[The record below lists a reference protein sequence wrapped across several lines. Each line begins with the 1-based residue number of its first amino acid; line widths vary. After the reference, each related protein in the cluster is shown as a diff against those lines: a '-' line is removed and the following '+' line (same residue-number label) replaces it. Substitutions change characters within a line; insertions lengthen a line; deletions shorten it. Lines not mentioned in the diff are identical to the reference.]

1 VIEPGM
7 RLLLALDKATS
18 ISPHLQSTQGIRGA
32 LALLSLDKNSK
43 VTGDLATDF
52 EIFLMLVDAR
62 TGISPAMVEVWQ
74 SYAERQFPRLL
85 LVQGLEFAESDFDD
99 IVLIGN
105 RVLEQFATP
114 FLVLHD
120 DLGQPT
126 ALISLEDNLVH
137 DYSGAQA
144 RRYSAESELVDI
156 VADFQ
161 EEYLQLYSDLGE
173 DGFQQGIFAIALPV
187 GIEKAFGI
195 AELNSILEV
204 LAKR

>member
-1 VIEPGM
+1 
-7 RLLLALDKATS
+7 
-18 ISPHLQSTQGIRGA
+18 
-32 LALLSLDKNSK
+32 
-43 VTGDLATDF
+43 
-52 EIFLMLVDAR
+52 MLVDAR
-62 TGISPAMVEVWQ
+62 TGISPAMVDVWQ

-137 DYSGAQA
+137 DYSGALA

-156 VADFQ
+156 VVDFQ

-187 GIEKAFGI
+187 GIEKKFGI

>member
-1 VIEPGM
+1 M

-187 GIEKAFGI
+187 GIERAFGI
-195 AELNSILEV
+195 VELNSILEV

>member
-1 VIEPGM
+1 M

-32 LALLSLDKNSK
+32 LALLSLDKNST

-52 EIFLMLVDAR
+52 EILLMLVDAR

-187 GIEKAFGI
+187 GIERAFGI

>member
-1 VIEPGM
+1 M

-195 AELNSILEV
+195 VELNSILEV

>member
-1 VIEPGM
+1 M

-18 ISPHLQSTQGIRGA
+18 ISPHLQSAEGIRGA
-32 LALLSLDKNSK
+32 LALLALDKNSK
-43 VTGDLATDF
+43 ATEDLATDF

>member
-1 VIEPGM
+1 M

-187 GIEKAFGI
+187 GIERAFGI

>member
-1 VIEPGM
+1 VVEPGM

-18 ISPHLQSTQGIRGA
+18 ISPHLQSAQGIKGA
-32 LALLSLDKNSK
+32 LALLALDKNSK
-43 VTGDLATDF
+43 ATEDLATDF

-62 TGISPAMVEVWQ
+62 TGISPAMVEAWQ

-85 LVQGLEFAESDFDD
+85 LVQGLEFAQSDFDD

-137 DYSGAQA
+137 DYSGAQP

>member
-1 VIEPGM
+1 M

-18 ISPHLQSTQGIRGA
+18 ISPHLQSAQGIRGA
-32 LALLSLDKNSK
+32 LALLALDKNSK
-43 VTGDLATDF
+43 ATEDLATDF

>member
-1 VIEPGM
+1 M

-18 ISPHLQSTQGIRGA
+18 ISPHLQSAQGIKGA
-32 LALLSLDKNSK
+32 LALLPLDKNSK
-43 VTGDLATDF
+43 ATEDLATDF

-187 GIEKAFGI
+187 GIEKAIGI

>member
-1 VIEPGM
+1 MKESGI
-7 RLLLALDKATS
+7 RILLAADAKTNVSPFFATPKGVSAEFSELRLSKNEISSNNVNSDLD
-18 ISPHLQSTQGIRGA
+18 LF
-32 LALLSLDKNSK
+32 LL
-43 VTGDLATDF
+43 
-52 EIFLMLVDAR
+52 LVDAR
-62 TGISPAMVEVWQ
+62 SGISPAMVEIWQ
-74 SYAERQFPRLL
+74 AYAERQFPRVMM
-85 LVQGLEFAESDFDD
+85 VQGLEFAESDFDD

-105 RVLEQFATP
+105 RILEQFATP

-137 DYSGAQA
+137 DYSGADSK
-144 RRYSAESELVDI
+144 RYSADSELVDI

-173 DGFQQGIFAIALPV
+173 DGFNQGIFAIALPL

-195 AELNSILEV
+195 AELNSILEA

>member
-1 VIEPGM
+1 
-7 RLLLALDKATS
+7 
-18 ISPHLQSTQGIRGA
+18 
-32 LALLSLDKNSK
+32 
-43 VTGDLATDF
+43 
-52 EIFLMLVDAR
+52 MLVDAR

-156 VADFQ
+156 VADSQ

-187 GIEKAFGI
+187 GIEKAIGI

>member
-1 VIEPGM
+1 M

-18 ISPHLQSTQGIRGA
+18 ISPHLQSAQGIRGA
-32 LALLSLDKNSK
+32 VALLALDKNSK
-43 VTGDLATDF
+43 ATEDLATDF
-52 EIFLMLVDAR
+52 ETFLMLVDAR

-144 RRYSAESELVDI
+144 RRYSAESELVDL

-187 GIEKAFGI
+187 GIDKAFGI

>member
-1 VIEPGM
+1 
-7 RLLLALDKATS
+7 
-18 ISPHLQSTQGIRGA
+18 
-32 LALLSLDKNSK
+32 
-43 VTGDLATDF
+43 
-52 EIFLMLVDAR
+52 
-62 TGISPAMVEVWQ
+62 
-74 SYAERQFPRLL
+74 
-85 LVQGLEFAESDFDD
+85 
-99 IVLIGN
+99 
-105 RVLEQFATP
+105 
-114 FLVLHD
+114 LHD

-137 DYSGAQA
+137 DYSGALA

-187 GIEKAFGI
+187 GIEKKFGI

>member
-1 VIEPGM
+1 MIEPGM

-18 ISPHLQSTQGIRGA
+18 ISPHLQSAQGIRGA
-32 LALLSLDKNSK
+32 LALLALDKNSK
-43 VTGDLATDF
+43 ATEDLATDF

>member
-1 VIEPGM
+1 
-7 RLLLALDKATS
+7 
-18 ISPHLQSTQGIRGA
+18 
-32 LALLSLDKNSK
+32 
-43 VTGDLATDF
+43 
-52 EIFLMLVDAR
+52 MLVDAR
-62 TGISPAMVEVWQ
+62 TGISPAMVDVWQ

-137 DYSGAQA
+137 DYSGALA

-187 GIEKAFGI
+187 GIEKKFGI

>member
-1 VIEPGM
+1 VIEPRI
-7 RLLLALDKATS
+7 RLLLAFDKATT
-18 ISPHLQSTQGIRGA
+18 ISPHLQSAQGITDA
-32 LALLSLDKNSK
+32 LTLLSLDKNSK
-43 VTGDLATDF
+43 VTKDLETDF

-62 TGISPAMVEVWQ
+62 TGISPAMVDVWQ

-137 DYSGAQA
+137 DYSGALA

-187 GIEKAFGI
+187 GIDKKFGI

>member
-187 GIEKAFGI
+187 GIERAFGI

>member
-1 VIEPGM
+1 MKE
-7 RLLLALDKATS
+7 S
-18 ISPHLQSTQGIRGA
+18 GIRI
-32 LALLSLDKNSK
+32 L
-43 VTGDLATDF
+43 LATDAQTNISPILEPAKGLSAEF
-52 EIFLMLVDAR
+52 SELRLKKNETSSNNLNSDFDVFLLLVDAR
-62 TGISPAMVEVWQ
+62 SGISPAMVETWQ
-74 SYAERQFPRLL
+74 AYAERQFPRIMI
-85 LVQGLEFAESDFDD
+85 VQGLEFAESDFDD

-105 RVLEQFATP
+105 RILEQFATP

-144 RRYSAESELVDI
+144 KSYSADSELVDI

-173 DGFQQGIFAIALPV
+173 DGFNQGIFAIALPL
-187 GIEKAFGI
+187 GIEKAFGV
-195 AELNSILEV
+195 AELNSILEA